1 MTTTDYYPYWIE
13 QTAQG
18 TFRAHFPDLPALQTQ
33 ASSITSLMEQL
44 HEAVVIHLEELL
56 KQGGLPPAAHT
67 PRLGEEI
74 LWLSPI
80 IVAKLLLIATLRS
93 QNLSLADFTR
103 LMNCRPQEA
112 QRYVKLSQYTRIE
125 TLFEALQA
133 VGVHLKLAIEPA
145 SSNVS
150 TTAPQAS

>member
-1 MTTTDYYPYWIE
+1 MTTTDYYPYWLE

-18 TFRAHFPDLPALQTQ
+18 TFRAHFPDLPHLQAE
-33 ASSITSLMEQL
+33 ASSINTLMGQL
-44 HEAVVIHLEELL
+44 HEAVVTHLEELL
-56 KQGGLPPAAHT
+56 KQGGLPPEAHP
-67 PRLGEEI
+67 PRYGEET

-80 IVAKLLLIATLRS
+80 IVAKLLLIATLRT
-93 QNLSLADFTR
+93 QNLTLADFTR

-133 VGVHLKLAIEPA
+133 VGVRLKLSVVPLEDSANGPP
-145 SSNVS
+145 S
-150 TTAPQAS
+150 PP